1 MSNVIQLADA
11 SELHAVLRTRSAR
24 NAIGKALGRA
34 YPQHPWMVAMSD
46 DGSVAQIV
54 CPAISSEFGMV
65 IHVNQINEELERK
78 AVRMGGELLERF
90 RVSRT
95 AADFSHLS
103 RDARGSAHGA
113 ARGEA

>member
-1 MSNVIQLADA
+1 MSIDIVN
-11 SELHAVLRTRSAR
+11 SPEELQAFRRSRQAR
-24 NAIGKALGRA
+24 DAIGKALGRA
-34 YPQHPWMVAMSD
+34 YPDHPWLVMMSG
-46 DGSVAQIV
+46 DGTAAQV
-54 CPAISSEFGMV
+54 MCPAITQEFGMV